1 MYKFV
6 FNVYA
11 VLYVANVMN
20 YSKKQIELL
29 SSALRGDKS
38 AFSTLAAEAPE
49 LTALENALRGE
60 KAPMEW
66 LMKNHKL
73 LAAFVD
79 ASEGN
84 GSAVKLLLSKKA
96 FEWAAVANVL
106 NEDENALQW
115 LKKHGLAHYLK
126 LAESIKYAWEKRSGS
141 DLESMFKPFG
151 M

>member
-1 MYKFV
+1 
-6 FNVYA
+6 
-11 VLYVANVMN
+11 MN
-20 YSKKQIELL
+20 YSKRQIELL
-29 SSALRGDKS
+29 CSALRGDKT
-38 AFSTLAAEAPE
+38 AFSTLAVEVPE

-66 LMKNHKL
+66 LIKNNKI

-96 FEWAAVANVL
+96 FELAAVANLL
-106 NEDENALQW
+106 NEDENAMEW
-115 LKKHGLAHYLK
+115 LKKRGLFYYIK

-141 DLESMFKPFG
+141 DLEGMFRPFG
-151 M
+151 G

>member
-1 MYKFV
+1 
-6 FNVYA
+6 
-11 VLYVANVMN
+11 MN
-20 YSKKQIELL
+20 YSKRQIELL
-29 SSALRGDKS
+29 CSALRGDKT
-38 AFSTLAAEAPE
+38 AFSTLAVEVPE

-66 LMKNHKL
+66 LIKNNKI

-96 FEWAAVANVL
+96 FELAAVANLL
-106 NEDENALQW
+106 NEDENAMEW
-115 LKKHGLAHYLK
+115 LKKHGLFYYIK

-141 DLESMFKPFG
+141 DLEGMFRPFG
-151 M
+151 G